1 MWMKTNAARVLF
13 RASHGDITK
22 IGGFARFSRGG
33 KRCGGRGHA
42 GMPVCRRACP
52 RAARDARSC
61 VSPLPDASVARP
73 ASR

>member
-42 GMPVCRRACP
+42 GMP
-52 RAARDARSC
+52 
-61 VSPLPDASVARP
+61 ASVRLP
-73 ASR
+73 APGCASALGYFILIPCEQLRRLLL